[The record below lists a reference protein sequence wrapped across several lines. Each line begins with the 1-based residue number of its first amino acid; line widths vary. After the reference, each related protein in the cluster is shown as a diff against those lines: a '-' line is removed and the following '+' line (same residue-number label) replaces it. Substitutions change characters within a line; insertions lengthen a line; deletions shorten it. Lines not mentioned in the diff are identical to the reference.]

1 MRKQAP
7 DLKGVSPINFAADFS
22 TPILIMH
29 GKADQVVP
37 VKQSRE
43 MVERLKAAGATYR
56 YVEQPLGDHHFTRQ
70 ADRLQ
75 FLQEL
80 EAFLAKYNPS

>member
-1 MRKQAP
+1 
-7 DLKGVSPINFAADFS
+7 
-22 TPILIMH
+22 
-29 GKADQVVP
+29 
-37 VKQSRE
+37 

-75 FLQEL
+75 FLEEL
-80 EAFLAKYNPS
+80 ETFLAKYNPS